1 MIVIKYGGHALPE
14 PGAIDPALELIAHE
28 FTTGE
33 EIVIVHG
40 GGPQINAALALR
52 GLGKEMIGGYRKT
65 SPEVFEVVQEVLSG
79 QVLRSIV
86 NQLGALGVNAVGLSA
101 ADGETVRA
109 EKMLV
114 TVDGTPTDIGLVGEV
129 ISTNPALLRTLIA
142 EGYLPVISPIG
153 VSIHAMQKSLKLSIL
168 QLYTTDVC
176 GNKVLDRVDA
186 TTESRNLEILSE
198 NYRTFLDLIEY
209 PIMLHSTRLRMY
221 IDAVKRLG
229 LDFYFIP
236 FQAPSLDTI
245 TTSQILRKQL
255 KLLGDDPHATHLL
268 TVGKV
273 FIKESPRPTK

>member
-52 GLGKEMIGGYRKT
+52 GLDKEMIGGYRRT

-86 NQLGALGVNAVGLSA
+86 NQLVALGVNAIGLSA

-114 TVDGTPTDIGLVGEV
+114 NVDGTPTDIGLVGEV

-142 EGYLPVISPIG
+142 ERYLPVISPIG
-153 VSIHAMQKSLKLSIL
+153 VSADGQGLNLNADLVAGALGGALSAERV
-168 QLYTTDVC
+168 LYMTDVEGIYRNWPDVNSKIDSIC
-176 GNKVLDRVDA
+176 ADELQSLLPTFTEGMIPKVTSA
-186 TTESRNLEILSE
+186 LSA
-198 NYRTFLDLIEY
+198 IA
-209 PIMLHSTRLRMY
+209 SGAQ
-221 IDAVKRLG
+221 AVRIFNGKTLSG
-229 LDFYFIP
+229 L
-236 FQAPSLDTI
+236 QAALADTGG
-245 TTSQILRKQL
+245 TLVV
-255 KLLGDDPHATHLL
+255 P
-268 TVGKV
+268 
-273 FIKESPRPTK
+273 